1 MSPVAPL
8 FLLVAQ
14 LAASAPDADAVDV
27 EQVQAPSGKCQGSID
42 QVGAVAPS
50 DPTIQQLPETMEL
63 PRDAAAPEA
72 DLVRTER
79 PRASLYLEVANAWE
93 VIRRRG
99 QQPTPELIAREIGPD
114 MLARFLNQFPGS
126 EAMFGKDSDRL
137 PVEPPALPPYPDT
150 PK

>member
-1 MSPVAPL
+1 MLRPPPRTTRTDTL
-8 FLLVAQ
+8 FPYTTLFRAQ

-79 PRASLYLEVANAWE
+79 PRASLYLEVATAWE
-93 VIRRRG
+93 VLRRRG
-99 QQPTPELIAREIGPD
+99 QQP
-114 MLARFLNQFPGS
+114 
-126 EAMFGKDSDRL
+126 
-137 PVEPPALPPYPDT
+137 PPAR
-150 PK
+150 KSAR

>member
-1 MSPVAPL
+1 MRISDWS
-8 FLLVAQ
+8 
-14 LAASAPDADAVDV
+14 SAVCSADL
-27 EQVQAPSGKCQGSID
+27 
-42 QVGAVAPS
+42 GAVAPS

-126 EAMFGKDSDRL
+126 EALFGKDSDRH
-137 PVEPPALPPYPDT
+137 PVEPPALPPYPRSEEHTSELQSLMRT
-150 PK
+150 PYAVFCL